1 MKVQVTFDVGDEAR
15 IGIALLKAGELRPAT
30 RLECADWLAVE
41 GALVLAAQA
50 NRVNTIKAQLLDT
63 ELEAVVEAKL
73 TR

>member
-1 MKVQVTFDVGDEAR
+1 
-15 IGIALLKAGELRPAT
+15 
-30 RLECADWLAVE
+30 LECADWLAVE

-73 TR
+73 TG